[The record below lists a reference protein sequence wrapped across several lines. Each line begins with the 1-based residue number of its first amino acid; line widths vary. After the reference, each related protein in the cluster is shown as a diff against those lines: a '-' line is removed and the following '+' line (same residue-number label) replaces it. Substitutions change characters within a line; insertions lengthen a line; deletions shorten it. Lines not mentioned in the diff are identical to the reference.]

1 MAIGSFEF
9 FSDCLRRNVSFRIV
23 LPNEGNVCGEA
34 APMKLLVL
42 LHGYCGCSGGGGGGP
57 PRGGR
62 GRPQVGGAGP
72 EISSMHCAAVRRE
85 QLLSGREGYGQKVWD
100 LCRTRADPLCEED
113 FRAFR

>member
-1 MAIGSFEF
+1 MWGGGAH
-9 FSDCLRRNVSFRIV
+9 
-23 LPNEGNVCGEA
+23 EA
-34 APMKLLVL
+34 AGAAARVL
-42 LHGYCGCSGGGGGGP
+42 RLQRRLAVEQP
-57 PRGGR
+57 
-62 GRPQVGGAGP
+62 VGGAGP